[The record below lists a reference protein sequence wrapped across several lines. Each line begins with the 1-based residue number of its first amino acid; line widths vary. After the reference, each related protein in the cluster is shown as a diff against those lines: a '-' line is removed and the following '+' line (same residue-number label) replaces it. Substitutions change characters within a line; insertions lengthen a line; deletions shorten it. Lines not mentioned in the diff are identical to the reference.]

1 MEDGIMEDE
10 WMRCWK
16 ENMRKQQNWDG
27 AAGED
32 QFGAFLFLGMF
43 KSMRVT
49 QEALNGDWPC
59 ISGRP
64 TIILRK
70 DCKRRLVAICDIQDE
85 AGYWFIL
92 VPYS

>member
-27 AAGED
+27 ATGED
-32 QFGAFLFLGMF
+32 QFSAFLFLGMF
-43 KSMRVT
+43 KSTRVT
-49 QEALNGDWPC
+49 HEALNGDWPC

-64 TIILRK
+64 TIILCN
-70 DCKRRLVAICDIQDE
+70 DCKRQLVAICDIQAE

-92 VPYS
+92 VSYF